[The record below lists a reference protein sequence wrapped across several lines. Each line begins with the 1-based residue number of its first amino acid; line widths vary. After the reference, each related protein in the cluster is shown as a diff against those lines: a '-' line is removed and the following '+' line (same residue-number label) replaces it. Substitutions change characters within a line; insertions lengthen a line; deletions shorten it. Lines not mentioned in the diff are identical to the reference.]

1 MKSFKEILQ
10 KSKET
15 KEILS
20 IYFYGDD
27 DSSFW
32 AGYIEDYND
41 ELISIRHF
49 TKYGIPDG
57 IIVKEIAGLKR
68 IDFDDDYPKA
78 LQYIIENSA
87 ELHKE
92 EPFKMPLTKDENW
105 QIEILKQVVGTENM
119 VRLEIEDDYPCGF
132 ITKLS
137 DEDVTIHWIG
147 EKGEDYGK
155 SVFKIEDITTIRVN
169 DIDIRKRK
177 MLFQWRKNNLKK

>member
-27 DSSFW
+27 DSDFW

-41 ELISIRHF
+41 ELISIKHF
-49 TKYGIPDG
+49 TKYGVPDG
-57 IIVKEIAGLKR
+57 IIVKEIANLKR
-68 IDFDDDYPKA
+68 IDFEDDYTKA
-78 LQYIIENSA
+78 LQYIIDNSA

-92 EPFKMPLTKDENW
+92 EPFKMPLTKDENL
-105 QIEILKQVVGTENM
+105 LKQVVGTENI
-119 VRLEIEDDYPCGF
+119 VRLEIDDDYPCGF
-132 ITKLS
+132 ITRLS
-137 DEDVTIHWIG
+137 DEDLTLHWIG
-147 EKGEDYGK
+147 EEGEDYGK

-169 DIDIRKRK
+169 DIAARKRK
-177 MLFQWRKNNLKK
+177 MLFQWRKNKSRD